1 MIRYTLR
8 CDRTHEFEAW
18 FRDSAAYDQ
27 QQQAGEVACPIC
39 GSHRVEKAIM
49 APNVA
54 SRKAPSSSEER
65 QRAAATLTMLREL
78 RQAVEKNADPVGERF
93 AEEARRIH
101 YGETDP
107 RNIYGN
113 TTAQEAR
120 ELVEEG
126 IEFGVIPWVDLPDA

>member
-8 CDRTHEFEAW
+8 CDKTHEFECW

-27 QQQAGEVACPIC
+27 QQKAGEVSCPLC
-39 GSHRVEKAIM
+39 GSRKVEKAIM

-54 SRKAPSSSEER
+54 SRKGLSNDEER
-65 QRAAATLTMLREL
+65 QRAAAAMAMLRQM
-78 RQAVEKNADPVGERF
+78 RQAVERNCDNVGDRF

-101 YGETDP
+101 YGETKP
-107 RNIYGN
+107 RNIYGR
-113 TTAQEAR
+113 TTKDEA
-120 ELVEEG
+120 EALVEEG